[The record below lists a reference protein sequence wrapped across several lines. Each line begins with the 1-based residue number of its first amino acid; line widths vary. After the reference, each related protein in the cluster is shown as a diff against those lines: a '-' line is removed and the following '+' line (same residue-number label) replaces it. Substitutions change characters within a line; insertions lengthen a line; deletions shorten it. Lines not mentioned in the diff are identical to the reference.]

1 MKQRYGPIQCFRSEQ
16 EEGGRVLLK
25 KGENQMG
32 KGVMFIG
39 TYALKKVLI
48 RVFTHHKITEGI
60 PVKNF
65 SAITQMSAESKL
77 WIDANVRS
85 AANFSFLL

>member
-1 MKQRYGPIQCFRSEQ
+1 MALSNAFDQSKRRGK
-16 EEGGRVLLK
+16 VLLK

-32 KGVMFIG
+32 KGVMLIG
-39 TYALKKVLI
+39 TFALKKVLI

>member
-1 MKQRYGPIQCFRSEQ
+1 MLSIRAR
-16 EEGGRVLLK
+16 GGGKGVAK

-32 KGVMFIG
+32 KGVMLIG

-48 RVFTHHKITEGI
+48 RVFTHHEITEGI
-60 PVKNF
+60 PEKIV

-77 WIDANVRS
+77 WIDAKVRS

>member
-1 MKQRYGPIQCFRSEQ
+1 MALSNAFDQSKRRGK
-16 EEGGRVLLK
+16 VLLK
-25 KGENQMG
+25 KDENQMG
-32 KGVMFIG
+32 KGVMLIG
-39 TYALKKVLI
+39 TFALKKVLI

-60 PVKNF
+60 PEKIV

-77 WIDANVRS
+77 WIDPNVRS

>member
-1 MKQRYGPIQCFRSEQ
+1 MALSNAFDQSKRRGK
-16 EEGGRVLLK
+16 VLLK
-25 KGENQMG
+25 KDENQMG
-32 KGVMFIG
+32 KGVMLIG
-39 TYALKKVLI
+39 TFALKKVLI

>member
-1 MKQRYGPIQCFRSEQ
+1 MVLSNAFDQSKRRGK
-16 EEGGRVLLK
+16 VLLK
-25 KGENQMG
+25 KGENQME
-32 KGVMFIG
+32 KGVMLIG
-39 TYALKKVLI
+39 TFALKKVLI

>member
-1 MKQRYGPIQCFRSEQ
+1 MVLSNAFDQSKRRGK
-16 EEGGRVLLK
+16 VLLK
-25 KGENQMG
+25 KDENQMG
-32 KGVMFIG
+32 KGVMLIG
-39 TYALKKVLI
+39 TFALKKVLI